1 MAMNMISNMAEIK
14 GKYKV
19 SEIINS
25 LNIFSKVHAD
35 DYKDALEVYQNEIIF
50 HDQQQARVYSELFI
64 GINKNHYASHFS
76 ILFHKLIQRF

>member
-35 DYKDALEVYQNEIIF
+35 DYKDALEVYQN
-50 HDQQQARVYSELFI
+50 DVR
-64 GINKNHYASHFS
+64 KS
-76 ILFHKLIQRF
+76 IKALVKK